1 MKIGNKDYLIVK
13 EKKSNSGVVT
23 LISIGASLA
32 IGASVIMGLK
42 YLLKN
47 IDPKD
52 EFIDGEWISDDE
64 I

>member
-13 EKKSNSGVVT
+13 EKKTNSGIVA
-23 LISIGASLA
+23 LISVGASLA
-32 IGASVIMGLK
+32 IGATVIMGLK

-52 EFIDGEWISDDE
+52 EFIDGEWISDDDL
-64 I
+64 